1 MTEPVISESRVA
13 VRSEIL
19 TILRKTLRIK
29 QWTKNLLLFA
39 GLIFA
44 RQLHDPAQLLKV
56 GWAFAAFC
64 MLSSALYIFNDL
76 LDLEKDRN
84 HPRKKYR
91 PLASGA
97 LKIPLAIGIMTGLLL
112 GGLGITL
119 YLNVLF
125 FSLAALCYLGQTI
138 AYSLFL
144 KRVVIVDVM
153 TLASGFVL
161 RAVAGALVI
170 NVPISPW
177 LLVCTM
183 LLALFL
189 ALTKRRQEL
198 QTSGSNE
205 SRPVLDSYTI
215 AFLDQVI
222 TIVTA
227 ATLTGY
233 FLYAFTAHSVWMML
247 TIPFVIYGLF
257 RYLLLTYAR
266 GWGEEPEQVLLSDW
280 PFILNICLWLITS
293 ATIIYFV

>member
-1 MTEPVISESRVA
+1 MTI
-13 VRSEIL
+13 
-19 TILRKTLRIK
+19 
-29 QWTKNLLLFA
+29 
-39 GLIFA
+39 
-44 RQLHDPAQLLKV
+44 
-56 GWAFAAFC
+56 
-64 MLSSALYIFNDL
+64 
-76 LDLEKDRN
+76 
-84 HPRKKYR
+84 
-91 PLASGA
+91 
-97 LKIPLAIGIMTGLLL
+97 
-112 GGLGITL
+112 
-119 YLNVLF
+119 
-125 FSLAALCYLGQTI
+125 
-138 AYSLFL
+138 
-144 KRVVIVDVM
+144 
-153 TLASGFVL
+153 ASGFVL

-293 ATIIYFV
+293 AAIIYFV